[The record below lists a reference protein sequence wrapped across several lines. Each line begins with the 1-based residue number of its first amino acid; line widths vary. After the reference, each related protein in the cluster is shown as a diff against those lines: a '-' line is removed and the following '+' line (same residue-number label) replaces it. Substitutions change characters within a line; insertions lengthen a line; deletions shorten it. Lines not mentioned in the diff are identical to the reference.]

1 MSFRNFGHESFPSHF
16 SSVNSPSEFPD
27 IVSFGCLFSR
37 DLNFS
42 GFFIVYSLDWMLELL
57 KLAPN
62 RELSRRTLKMQK
74 AEWK

>member
-16 SSVNSPSEFPD
+16 SLVNSPSEFPG
-27 IVSFGCLFSR
+27 IVSFGCIFSR
-37 DLNFS
+37 DLKFS
-42 GFFIVYSLDWMLELL
+42 VFFIFYSIDWKLELL

>member
-1 MSFRNFGHESFPSHF
+1 MSFRNFGPESFPSHF
-16 SSVNSPSEFPD
+16 SLVNSPNEFPG
-27 IVSFGCLFSR
+27 IVSFGCIFSR
-37 DLNFS
+37 DLKFS
-42 GFFIVYSLDWMLELL
+42 VFFIFYSIDWKLELL

>member
-16 SSVNSPSEFPD
+16 SLVNSPNEFPG
-27 IVSFGCLFSR
+27 IVSFGCIFSR
-37 DLNFS
+37 DLKFS
-42 GFFIVYSLDWMLELL
+42 VFFIFYSIDWKLELL